1 MFRKSLI
8 ALTVA
13 AVAVGSLSSAAF
25 AGGHKFGGWKNNHHN
40 KAYFY
45 IKATTPRYY
54 ASGCYKYKK
63 LYKHT
68 HKKIWWKKYKA
79 CLILKY

>member
-13 AVAVGSLSSAAF
+13 AIAIGSLSSAAF
-25 AGGHKFGGWKNNHHN
+25 AGKGHFGGWKNHN
-40 KAYFY
+40 KAFFY
-45 IKATTPRYY
+45 IKATTPHYY
-54 ASGCYKYKK
+54 SKGCYKYKK

-79 CLILKY
+79 CLLLKY